1 MEQKPALFF
10 WGLMLIA
17 LILIV
22 VYLIQTDPFE
32 NVKPHIHSQQMRS
45 HDAGSEAV
53 YAVYAEYCYEF
64 HGSKGQGLEGHP
76 EIGDTKVTMKQIKQ
90 RLMTGKGDSTD
101 FIDEIKEPMLT
112 RLAQVVKN
120 S

>member
-45 HDAGSEAV
+45 HDAGSETV
-53 YAVYAEYCYEF
+53 YAVYAEYYYENRS
-64 HGSKGQGLEGHP
+64 SKSQGVDGYP
-76 EIGDTKVTMKQIKQ
+76 NIPDTEVAIEQIKQ
-90 RLMTGKGDSTD
+90 HLMTGKGDSTD
-101 FIDEIKEPMLT
+101 FIDGIKEPMLT